1 MYASFII
8 VLREALEAAMVIGIV
23 AAATTGVRGSVR
35 AILLGLLAGAGGA
48 MAVAASA
55 DLINAALAG
64 LGQEMFNAS
73 VLLAAVALLAWHQ
86 AWMRRH
92 GAALSRDLQAVGSAV
107 RAGSRPLAAV
117 GLVVALAVLREGA
130 EVVLFLY
137 GAAAGGATSAQML
150 AGGLAGLAAGG
161 LLGALLYRGL
171 LRVPPRHLFRVTGW
185 LLASVAAGMAAQAA
199 AQLVQAGWLP
209 ALAEPAWDSSSWLP
223 LAGVAGQVLH
233 GLAGYD
239 DRPTGLQLLF
249 FAVTLTGML
258 WLGRRGAPGRRLPHP
273 AATGALLVV
282 VAFLV
287 PSPRALADYKVY
299 SPIVEQGEVAV
310 EVRGHREFDGDP
322 ARDGARKLK
331 LDLEY
336 APASRWM
343 TELVTEWEQ
352 QPTSELQATEVA
364 WENVL
369 QLVEQGRYPL
379 DAGLLLEYAHSLERG
394 GHDKLEIG
402 ALLQKE
408 FGRGLATMNLLAERD
423 LSGGA
428 DTELGY
434 ALQYR
439 WRGNPRFEPG
449 VELYGEFGEVG
460 KLGPLSD
467 HGHEAG
473 PVFFGK
479 LPLAGGAIKYEAG
492 WLFGLTRDAA
502 AGTLKLM
509 FEYEF

>member
-1 MYASFII
+1 MYAAFII

-35 AILLGLLAGAGGA
+35 VILLGLLAGAGGA
-48 MAVAASA
+48 
-55 DLINAALAG
+55 
-64 LGQEMFNAS
+64 
-73 VLLAAVALLAWHQ
+73 
-86 AWMRRH
+86 
-92 GAALSRDLQAVGSAV
+92 
-107 RAGSRPLAAV
+107 
-117 GLVVALAVLREGA
+117 
-130 EVVLFLY
+130 
-137 GAAAGGATSAQML
+137 TSGQML

-209 ALAEPAWDSSSWLP
+209 ALADPAWDSSSWLP
-223 LAGVAGQVLH
+223 LASVAGQVLH

-258 WLGRRGAPGRRLPHP
+258 WLGRPGPRTRRAPRP
-273 AATGALLVV
+273 AATAALLVAI
-282 VAFLV
+282 AFLV
-287 PSPRALADYKVY
+287 PSPRALADHKVY

-310 EVRGHREFDGDP
+310 EVRGHCEFDGDP

-369 QLVEQGRYPL
+369 QLFEQGRYPV
-379 DAGLLLEYAHSLERG
+379 DAGLLLEYAHTLERG

-408 FGRGLATMNLLAERD
+408 FGRGLASLNLLAERD
-423 LSGGA
+423 LTGGT

-449 VELYGEFGEVG
+449 IELYGGFGDVG
-460 KLGPLSD
+460 QFGPLSD

-473 PVFFGK
+473 PVFLGK
-479 LPLAGGAIKYEAG
+479 LPIAGGAIQYEAG
-492 WLFGLTRDAA
+492 WLFGLTREAA
-502 AGTLKLM
+502 ASTLKLM
-509 FEYEF
+509 LEYEF